1 MTESALHPLVHLGV
15 VISSICSRGKYS
27 TDPTVHAQA
36 VDEIRKVAG
45 AHTDLRD
52 HEVGVWVGYYGD
64 EYTKTRA
71 GALVD
76 AFPGC
81 VPHIALGVQRRGAGG
96 HRTPETSMPAGIGKY
111 EEPPPEKA

>member
-1 MTESALHPLVHLGV
+1 M
-15 VISSICSRGKYS
+15 
-27 TDPTVHAQA
+27 HAAA
-36 VDEIRKVAG
+36 VDEIRRIAG
-45 AHTDLRD
+45 VHTDLRD

-71 GALVD
+71 AALVD

-81 VPHIALGVQRRGAGG
+81 VAHIALGVQRRGAGG

-111 EEPPPEKA
+111 EEPRGL